1 MDNNVLIFFFG
12 LLLLALFG
20 WYFFT
25 DSSTVKRY
33 VGSLLTILLVAF
45 CLQAVNPPFDVL
57 DSDGKVVKTGKI
69 PLGLDLKGGTS
80 FLIRLISEPDEKG
93 VRREITRE
101 NVDQAV
107 EVIRKRVDGMGTNEP
122 VITPSGT
129 DRILVQIPG
138 LAPQKLAETRDQ
150 LKKVAKLEFRLVHPQ
165 SDMLLAQIETGT
177 GVIPPGYSIE
187 TMAGERQDKKFES
200 KLIVKKKPDLLGN
213 HVTRAGAGF
222 GQEGWE
228 VSLQFDSEG
237 ATQFGKLTE
246 QVYNERSAMAIVLDN
261 KVISA
266 PGVKTGPIYGGSA
279 QISGGNMGERE
290 ARNLASALE
299 NPLATPVAIEEER
312 SASASLGADSIQ
324 SGIYSG
330 LVGLGLIWLAVL
342 FYYRLAGLV
351 ALIALAVEGLLLFG
365 ILAMFGAVLTLP
377 GIAGTIL
384 TLGMAID
391 ANVLIYE
398 RLREEIASG
407 KSLKAAL
414 DASYN
419 KAFSAIFDSHV
430 TTLITAAIL
439 YWMATGPVKGFAVT
453 LTIGIIA
460 SLFTALVITRNL
472 FNWLF
477 HFNLLRKIS
486 MADLV
491 GKTHY
496 NFLGQRRVAV
506 SLSVIAIVALS
517 VAFAMRGASNFGVDF
532 RGGDRLVMEA
542 QGKKVPEN
550 MVRDALTELKLADSV
565 VQIEKSATAEFLTVR
580 SPLDTSSQVEA
591 HLKIKFPQAQ
601 YRTEATE
608 KVGSLVGSELI
619 RSSLIALAL
628 GLVGI
633 MIYVAVQFEV
643 SFAVSALI
651 ALLHDLLIT
660 IGIFSLAGREM
671 SLIFVGA
678 VLTIAGYSVSDT
690 IVVFDRIREGIRAGR
705 SGSIAEIMN
714 QSINETLSRTILT
727 GGTTLLALSALYFLG
742 GPVLNDFAFAIFI
755 GVIVG
760 TFSSVY
766 IAAPIV
772 LWWSG
777 KGGRDLRTEIK
788 QSEQPKPAPAA

>member
-1 MDNNVLIFFFG
+1 MNPVITFLSG
-12 LLLLALFG
+12 LLLLVLFC

-25 DSSTVKRY
+25 DSERVKRGL
-33 VGSLLTILLVAF
+33 GSVLTVLLAAF
-45 CLQAVNPPFDVL
+45 CLISIMPPFDVKGP
-57 DSDGKVVKTGKI
+57 DGKLIQAGKI

-80 FLIRLISEPDEKG
+80 FLLSLVSEPDEKG
-93 VRREITRE
+93 ERREITPTM
-101 NVDQAV
+101 VDQAV
-107 EVIRKRVDGMGTNEP
+107 EVIRKRVDSLGTSEP

-138 LAPQKLAETRDQ
+138 LDPQKLNETREQ
-150 LKKVAKLEFRLVHPQ
+150 LKKVAKLEFRLVHPD
-165 SDMLLAQIETGT
+165 SSRLVPQIEAGQE
-177 GVIPPGYSIE
+177 VLPIGYGIE
-187 TMAGERQDKKFES
+187 PMNYEREGKPVVG
-200 KLIVKKKPDLLGN
+200 KLLIKKKADLLGDT
-213 HVTRAGAGF
+213 VTRAGAF
-222 GQEGWE
+222 FDTRGWG
-228 VSLQFDSEG
+228 VHLNFNSAG
-237 ATQFGKLTE
+237 AAQFGELTK
-246 QVYNERSAMAIVLDN
+246 QVFEERSQMAIVLDG

-266 PGVKTGPIYGGSA
+266 PGVEKGPIYGGSA
-279 QISGGNMGERE
+279 EISGGNMSEKE

-299 NPLATPVAIEEER
+299 NPLQTPVVIQEER
-312 SASASLGADSIQ
+312 SASASLGEDSIK

-351 ALIALAVEGLLLFG
+351 ALIALAIEGLLLFG

-407 KSLKAAL
+407 KSLKSAL
-414 DASYN
+414 DAAYS

-430 TTLITAAIL
+430 TTLITAGIL
-439 YWMATGPVKGFAVT
+439 YWMATGPVRGFAVT
-453 LTIGIIA
+453 LTIGIVA

-472 FNWLF
+472 FLWLF
-477 HFNLLRKIS
+477 HFNLLRKIT
-486 MADLV
+486 MADLI

-496 NFLGQRRVAV
+496 NFLGQRRIAV
-506 SLSVIAIVALS
+506 TISVIAIVGLS
-517 VAFAMRGASNFGVDF
+517 VVFAMRGAHNFGVDF
-532 RGGDRLVMEA
+532 RGGDRLVLEA
-542 QGKKVPEN
+542 QGEKIPESK
-550 MVRDALTELKLADSV
+550 VRDALNELKLADSV
-565 VQIEKSATAEFLTVR
+565 VQVEKSATAEFLTVR
-580 SPLDTSSQVEA
+580 SPLDTSAQVDA
-591 HLKIKFPQAQ
+591 HLKAKFPQAQ

-608 KVGSLVGSELI
+608 KVGSLVGKELI

-660 IGIFSLAGREM
+660 IGIFSLAGREI

-705 SGSIAEIMN
+705 GGSIMKIMN
-714 QSINETLSRTILT
+714 DSINETLSRTILT
-727 GGTTLLALSALYFLG
+727 GGTTLLALAALYFLG

-777 KGGRDLRTEIK
+777 KGGQNLRTEIK
-788 QSEQPKPAPAA
+788 QSEAAKPAAA

>member
-1 MDNNVLIFFFG
+1 MDPIITFFAG
-12 LLLLALFG
+12 LLLLVLFC

-25 DSSTVKRY
+25 ESERVKRAL
-33 VGSLLTILLVAF
+33 GSVLTVLLSAICLFSIL
-45 CLQAVNPPFDVL
+45 PPFDVK
-57 DSDGKVVKTGKI
+57 DADGKVVQVGKI

-80 FLIRLISEPDEKG
+80 FLLSLVSVPDENGEK
-93 VRREITRE
+93 REITSTM
-101 NVDQAV
+101 VDQAV

-138 LAPQKLAETRDQ
+138 LDPQKLAETREQ
-150 LKKVAKLEFRLVHPQ
+150 LKKVAKLEFRLVHPESSRLVPLIEDGQ
-165 SDMLLAQIETGT
+165 EVLPIGYGIEPMSYEREGKPVIGKLLI
-177 GVIPPGYSIE
+177 
-187 TMAGERQDKKFES
+187 
-200 KLIVKKKPDLLGN
+200 KKKADLLGDTI
-213 HVTRAGAGF
+213 TRAGAF
-222 GQEGWE
+222 FDTRGWG
-228 VSLQFDSEG
+228 VHLNFNSAG
-237 ATQFGKLTE
+237 ATQFGELTK
-246 QVYNERSAMAIVLDN
+246 QVFEERSQMAIVLDG

-266 PGVKTGPIYGGSA
+266 PGVEKGPIYGGSA
-279 QISGGNMGERE
+279 EISGGNMSEKE

-299 NPLATPVAIEEER
+299 NPLQTPVLIQEER
-312 SASASLGADSIQ
+312 SASASLGADSIK

-330 LVGLGLIWLAVL
+330 LVGLVLIAVAVL

-407 KSLKAAL
+407 KSLKSAL
-414 DASYN
+414 DAAYR

-430 TTLITAAIL
+430 TTLLTAGIL

-472 FNWLF
+472 FMWLF

-486 MADLV
+486 MADLI

-496 NFLGQRRVAV
+496 NFLGQRRIA
-506 SLSVIAIVALS
+506 LLISVIAIVALS
-517 VAFAMRGASNFGVDF
+517 VVFGIRGASNFGVDF
-532 RGGDRLVMEA
+532 RGGDRLVLEA
-542 QGKKVPEN
+542 QGEKIPESQ
-550 MVRDALTELKLADSV
+550 VRVALEELKLADSV
-565 VQIEKSATAEFLTVR
+565 VQVEKSATAEFLTVR
-580 SPLDTSSQVEA
+580 SPLDTSTQVEA
-591 HLKIKFPQAQ
+591 HLKSKFPQAQ

-608 KVGSLVGSELI
+608 KVGSLVGKELI
-619 RSSLIALAL
+619 RSSLIALGL

-660 IGIFSLAGREM
+660 IGIFSLAGREI

-690 IVVFDRIREGIRAGR
+690 IVVFDRIREGIRSGR
-705 SGSIAEIMN
+705 SGSIMTIMN
-714 QSINETLSRTILT
+714 DSINETLSRTILT
-727 GGTTLLALSALYFLG
+727 GGTTLLALAALYFLG
-742 GPVLNDFAFAIFI
+742 GPVLNDFAFAIFV

-788 QSEQPKPAPAA
+788 ESEAAKPAAA